1 MSFPFKLR
9 YPALSIAFAI
19 LFVDSAVAQ
28 STVTDPVSG
37 YELFLGY
44 NCVVGGV
51 PATCGTTFS
60 GWTGETSSR
69 GWLQFPGTGEGA
81 WSVRINYTGQPMFD
95 GSVTIVGG
103 SWRFQFKNGTSLR
116 GTVENGIVTWPLD
129 ASSDIGCGDGVAVV
143 NANLSVSGGTP
154 ATLSGCLHDLPK
166 GAVIPPKVWGTFN
179 F

>member
-1 MSFPFKLR
+1 MRLSGKARRTRGEFSVQLR
-9 YPALSIAFAI
+9 YQG
-19 LFVDSAVAQ
+19 SARHMRHHLLREVN
-28 STVTDPVSG
+28 SR
-37 YELFLGY
+37 Y
-44 NCVVGGV
+44 NCVIRGV

-103 SWRFQFKNGTSLR
+103 SWQFHFKNGTSLH
-116 GTVENGIVTWPLD
+116 GTVRSGGTVIWPSD
-129 ASSDIGCGDGVAVV
+129 ASSDIGCGNGVAIV
-143 NANLSVSGGTP
+143 NANLSVFGGGL
-154 ATLSGCLHDLPK
+154 ASLSGCLHDLPK
-166 GAVIPPKVWGTFN
+166 GTVIPPKVWGTFN

>member
-9 YPALSIAFAI
+9 YPALTIAIAI
-19 LFVDSAVAQ
+19 LFVGSALAQ
-28 STVTDPVSG
+28 STVPVPVSG

-44 NCVVGGV
+44 NCVIGRA

-60 GWTGETSSR
+60 GWTGETSTG
-69 GWLQFPGTGEGA
+69 GWLKFPGTGQGA
-81 WSVRINYTGQPMFD
+81 WSIRVNYTGQPMFD

-103 SWRFQFKNGTSLR
+103 SWQFHFKNGASLR
-116 GTVENGIVTWPLD
+116 GTVENGIVTWPSD
-129 ASSDIGCGDGVAVV
+129 ADHSIGCGNGVAVV
-143 NANLSVSGGTP
+143 NATLSVSGRAP

-166 GAVIPPKVWGTFN
+166 GSVIPPKVWGTFD